1 MSSRL
6 RASAFF
12 FASASNADPFRFR
25 HVSRSQPLNDRMR
38 ELSLGVAGR
47 EKSISAPRSRMLRLR
62 RGSGGSKGSEDYVVQ
77 GIHGDLATR
86 AR

>member
-1 MSSRL
+1 M
-6 RASAFF
+6 
-12 FASASNADPFRFR
+12 
-25 HVSRSQPLNDRMR
+25 NDRMY

-62 RGSGGSKGSEDYVVQ
+62 RGGKGGEDYVVQ
-77 GIHGDLATR
+77 GIHRGLATR